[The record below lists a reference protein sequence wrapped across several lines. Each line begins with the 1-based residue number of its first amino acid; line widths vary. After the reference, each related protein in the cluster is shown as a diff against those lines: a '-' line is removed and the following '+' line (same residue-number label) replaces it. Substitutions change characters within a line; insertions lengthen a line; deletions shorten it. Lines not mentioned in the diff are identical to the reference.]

1 MLENL
6 INLVKDNA
14 LDAVINNPA
23 ISNAQNGEVI
33 SETANSIVSGLKDHV
48 SAGNLGDVM
57 GLLQGDHSVASL
69 SSNPAISSIIQVLTT
84 NLESKFGLPSSVTN
98 GIAQQ
103 LIPTVMNQL
112 ISKVKDPNDASFDI
126 QSILSAVSGS
136 GIDTG
141 SLLGSLSGGSSE
153 GIGGMLG
160 GLFGK

>member
-23 ISNAQNGEVI
+23 IPNSQNGEVI

-57 GLLQGDHSVASL
+57 GLLQGDSSVASL
-69 SSNPAISSIIQVLTT
+69 ASNPAVTSIINTLAT
-84 NLESKFGLPSSVTN
+84 NLESKFGLSASVTN
-98 GIAQQ
+98 SIANQ

-112 ISKVKDPNDASFDI
+112 ISKVKDPNDASFDL

-136 GIDTG
+136 GLDAG
-141 SLLGSLSGGSSE
+141 SLLGNLTGGSSE
-153 GIGGMLG
+153 GLGGMLG

>member
-14 LDAVINNPA
+14 LDVVINNPA
-23 ISNAQNGEVI
+23 IPNAQNGEVI
-33 SETANSIVSGLKDHV
+33 SETASSIVSGLKDHV

-69 SSNPAISSIIQVLTT
+69 ASNPAISSIIQVLTS

-112 ISKVKDPNDASFDI
+112 ISKVKDPNDSSFDL

-136 GIDTG
+136 GLDAG